1 MIVTEN
7 LWLISLAGLAITFVA
22 EFVIVERRLHAF
34 STKEASAWVVFY
46 LLIAAFF
53 GVFIWVKFGTDYGQQ
68 FFAGWVTEYSLSV
81 DNIFVFIVLMN
92 SFAVPPELKHRVL
105 LVGIII
111 ALVLRAALIAAGVS
125 AIHRFTFVFYFFSI
139 FLFYTAF
146 KVWKSDSEEPDPNGN
161 AFVRFV
167 ERHLPSTRN
176 YHGTKLVK
184 KIDGRRVITPLM
196 LVIIAV
202 GTTDVLFALDSI
214 PAVLGLTSE
223 TYLIVMVNAFA
234 LMGLRQ
240 LYFMLDGLM
249 EKIIYLSKALAIILA
264 FIGLKLFLEALS
276 IVHHVHVVT
285 IDIHHSFGF
294 ILVVLGMAIVIS
306 LLAVKRHPELAAHS
320 DISERLAQQDEPP
333 GEALESLPEED

>member
-1 MIVTEN
+1 M
-7 LWLISLAGLAITFVA
+7 GLAVAFVV

-34 STKEASAWVVFY
+34 STKEASAWVLFY
-46 LLIAAFF
+46 VIAASLF
-53 GVFIWVKFGTDYGQQ
+53 GVYIWTKFGTDYGQQ
-68 FFAGWVTEYSLSV
+68 FFAGWITEYSLSV

-92 SFAVPPELKHRVL
+92 SFAVPANLKHRVL
-105 LVGIII
+105 LIGIVI
-111 ALVLRAALIAAGVS
+111 ALVLRAGLIAAGVT
-125 AIHRFTFVFYFFSI
+125 AIHRFTFIFYFFSL
-139 FLFYTAF
+139 FLAYTAF

-176 YHGTKLVK
+176 YHDTKLVTRL
-184 KIDGRRVITPLM
+184 DGKRVITPLM

-264 FIGLKLFLEALS
+264 FIAVKLFLEALS
-276 IVHHVHVVT
+276 VVHHVHVIT
-285 IDIHHSFGF
+285 IDIHYSFGF
-294 ILVVLGMAIVIS
+294 ILVVLTLAIAIS
-306 LLAVKRHPELAAHS
+306 LIAVRRNPELAKHS
-320 DISERLAQQDEPP
+320 EMSERLAHQDESP
-333 GEALESLPEED
+333 GEALESLPEE